1 MAKLTLEQ
9 LKAKMERWGKEQPR
23 ALVKALMRGG
33 ALVVADIQSKRLTG
47 QVLNVRTG
55 TLRRS
60 ISSQVRLTATG
71 AEAKVGTSVWYG
83 RWWELDAPKPRP
95 FIRPSIEAKRG
106 RVMDIIL
113 EEMMKAYGG

>member
-9 LKAKMERWGKEQPR
+9 LRDKLDRWRQEQPR
-23 ALVKALMRGG
+23 ALIKALMKAGSI
-33 ALVVADIQSKRLTG
+33 VVGDIQANRLTG

-60 ISSQVRLTATG
+60 ISRQVRLTATG
-71 AEAKVGTSVWYG
+71 AEAKVGTPVWYG

-95 FIRPSIEAKRG
+95 FIRPSIEAKQG
-106 RVMDIIL
+106 RVMEIIL
-113 EEMMKAYGG
+113 EEMMKAYG